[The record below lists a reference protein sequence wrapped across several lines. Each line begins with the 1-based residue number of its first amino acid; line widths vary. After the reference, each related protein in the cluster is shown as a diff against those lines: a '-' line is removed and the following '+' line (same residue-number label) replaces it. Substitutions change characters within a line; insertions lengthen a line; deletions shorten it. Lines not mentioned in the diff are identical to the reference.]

1 MTKARDLAD
10 IISGGF
16 TADDIPNLDASKI
29 TSGDIDAARLSNATE
44 TKPIVSSV
52 SPTIITND
60 ATNITITGQNFVAIP
75 RVDVINTAT
84 GIWYSVNT
92 VTRDSATQLT
102 VNLALAVDAG
112 TYRIRVENP
121 DGNAGISAASFLTV
135 SDAPV
140 WTTSA
145 GSLGTVAGDTSGAVA
160 TVAATGD
167 TVTYSE
173 TTNVLTNA
181 SLANCALNSSTGAI
195 TSTDFDGSSTS
206 PRTHTFTIRATDAQ
220 SQTSDREFSLT
231 SSYADVLPS
240 QIASGDWSHPANGGS
255 SGNFSDSNYYGCSF
269 TVTSTSIVTKTAPY
283 EHPIFSK
290 YSIRSSANDETILQV
305 YDVSANLKSESVNSF
320 FQMGLIWGESV
331 TGLVQNNTL
340 HATSNLNAG
349 NGIYWIGERDGGY
362 LSFYNGGANQNSS
375 GQSSTNRESQ
385 DTSTQWSTDTATLI
399 IKPDNHSSDARK
411 IALYFGDTRVYT
423 WTQLIPS
430 STTTVNWY
438 IGMGYPNDSR
448 FVNNPFKLRY
458 MSGTT
463 TDIPAS

>member
-240 QIASGDWSHPANGGS
+240 QIASGDWTHPANGGS
-255 SGNFSDSNYYGCSF
+255 NGTFNDSNYYGTSF

-331 TGLVQNNTL
+331 TGLVQNNSL
-340 HATSNLNAG
+340 HATSNLDAG